1 MRVRFT
7 EFRNDNVRKT
17 PQRSCTKLLCP
28 RVFICSSNTSLF
40 GTHRALPRSI
50 RSRVSRTKPLKR
62 CSFVYADGARIFVL
76 LTVFSAFAFRRP
88 VRVLLLRHQQQFAGT
103 AGGRGREDRA
113 EDEDETAE
121 PTAAAA
127 AATGSQDGRCREDGR
142 RRRRE
147 KADQPG
153 AHRARQQR
161 QRPPVR
167 VTVGLPKMG
176 RRLDRL
182 TKNV

>member
-1 MRVRFT
+1 MST
-7 EFRNDNVRKT
+7 DFR
-17 PQRSCTKLLCP
+17 
-28 RVFICSSNTSLF
+28 
-40 GTHRALPRSI
+40 
-50 RSRVSRTKPLKR
+50 
-62 CSFVYADGARIFVL
+62 L
-76 LTVFSAFAFRRP
+76 LTVFSSYAFRRP
-88 VRVLLLRHQQQFAGT
+88 VCVLLLRHQQQFAGT

-121 PTAAAA
+121 PTAAP
-127 AATGSQDGRCREDGR
+127 AATAVGQDGEDG

-153 AHRARQQR
+153 AHRTRQQR

-167 VTVGLPKMG
+167 VTVGLPEMG

-182 TKNV
+182 TKTYKKS